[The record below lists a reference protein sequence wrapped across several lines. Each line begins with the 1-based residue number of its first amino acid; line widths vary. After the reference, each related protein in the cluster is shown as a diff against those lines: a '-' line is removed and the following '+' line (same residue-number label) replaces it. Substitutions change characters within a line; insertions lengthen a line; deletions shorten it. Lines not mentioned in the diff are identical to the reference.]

1 MGKSKQWYTLSKIYF
16 NDWKNQKYLA
26 IQTKF
31 CRSSGQR
38 SLKHIKPGLSQ
49 EPELVGSLCASFSTA
64 AINKNSLEQWRYCI
78 PRLYRSSLGA
88 FAYRHFMEF
97 STDVGRCHSGDIRN
111 ECHNITGIA
120 DCFSVTLEAP
130 NVAI

>member
-1 MGKSKQWYTLSKIYF
+1 MTDFSLYLYIFSSFFTVSVQTLRSHYSTHLALPLLFLPVSGCLMVILLLLMFSVSVGKSKQWYTLSKIYF

-49 EPELVGSLCASFSTA
+49 EPELVGSLIMCQF
-64 AINKNSLEQWRYCI
+64 
-78 PRLYRSSLGA
+78 
-88 FAYRHFMEF
+88 
-97 STDVGRCHSGDIRN
+97 
-111 ECHNITGIA
+111 
-120 DCFSVTLEAP
+120 
-130 NVAI
+130 